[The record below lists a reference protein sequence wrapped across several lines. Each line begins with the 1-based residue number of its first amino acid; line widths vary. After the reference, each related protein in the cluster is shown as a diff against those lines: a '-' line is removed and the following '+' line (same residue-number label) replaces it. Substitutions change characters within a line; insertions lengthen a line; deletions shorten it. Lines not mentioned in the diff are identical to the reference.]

1 MEITAEIVQAF
12 RGYYPEFADD
22 EAWPDVIIERCLAEG
37 DMETGRR
44 WGRYDASVASIKK
57 RGMFA
62 FAAHRMVL
70 SHAAGRAV
78 GAGGTPSAPA
88 KVASRGVG
96 SESVSFAVSAPSAA
110 EMARYGDLFQTIYG
124 QEFARLRQ
132 RAGMGAVMV

>member
-1 MEITAEIVQAF
+1 MDITPDIIAAF
-12 RGYYPEFADD
+12 RAYYPEFADAD
-22 EAWPDVIIERCLAEG
+22 TWPDAMIERYLAEG

-88 KVASRGVG
+88 KVASKSVG

-110 EMARYGDLFQTIYG
+110 DMARYGDLFQTIYG